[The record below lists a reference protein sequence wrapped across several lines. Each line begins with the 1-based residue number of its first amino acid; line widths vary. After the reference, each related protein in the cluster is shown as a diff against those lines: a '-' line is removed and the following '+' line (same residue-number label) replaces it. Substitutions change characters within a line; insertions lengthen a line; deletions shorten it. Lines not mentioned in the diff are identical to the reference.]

1 MKTAQIIWGAA
12 VGGLLLAG
20 VCAVSAGMKSS
31 GPATTEA
38 AAEPQALRL
47 IADACPAGLRR
58 IAAHG
63 EPEVF
68 VDVPSAPAFD
78 ARALMRFVARVRAEG
93 RSDAADPARLKSVAR
108 ETLGSGMTSFDDVVP
123 SLCSL
128 LQDDDPAVRADALT
142 ALGVFRRLDGEI
154 AVAGPKSDGSE
165 ADGSE
170 TESAEV
176 ETESPVEAGAGGD
189 EVVAVEEEPEGDFR
203 SRVTV
208 VMMTTGLADAEP
220 VVRDAAYE
228 TLVGLPDEERAQLSL
243 QLLGN
248 DDAALKQALLAE
260 TAQTDDEQS
269 LTLNFHGLDAEEPE
283 IRQLAADNIREKT
296 GQTFESSEQAFAW
309 YEKQLSE
316 EAGSAEEAVAGDPES
331 AEGQSV
337 GENLSPST
345 ETEQEQQENEN

>member
-1 MKTAQIIWGAA
+1 MSQGMKTAQVAWGMA

-31 GPATTEA
+31 GPATAEA
-38 AAEPQALRL
+38 SAEPQALRL

-165 ADGSE
+165 

-189 EVVAVEEEPEGDFR
+189 EVVAVEEESEGDFR

-309 YEKQLSE
+309 YEQQLTGE
-316 EAGSAEEAVAGDPES
+316 DGAADEAVAEDQGA
-331 AEGQSV
+331 AEGPASE
-337 GENLSPST
+337 GDLLSST
-345 ETEQEQQENEN
+345 ETEQGETKDEN